1 MECLCQF
8 NDPSMN
14 RMSVAICSILAAKV
28 RMMTNIVHMCDVTMM
43 ICQID
48 KICTRVAFHCTQQQ
62 DFFWRAV
69 VVRGGGGDDW
79 KRERDRERSIICLK
93 HNWSIILLHISMILS
108 DRFLSTV
115 FFFADIYWSDIFTG
129 SQASVHEENAA
140 ACQVQS
146 GVQCHRHHTQIHS
159 QCSMEPYRLI
169 TFQSHIACLICISNL
184 HRL

>member
-48 KICTRVAFHCTQQQ
+48 KNMYQSCISLYSATG
-62 DFFWRAV
+62 FFLESSCSS
-69 VVRGGGGDDW
+69 GGGDDW

-93 HNWSIILLHISMILS
+93 HNWSIILLHISMILF

-115 FFFADIYWSDIFTG
+115 FFCRYLLIRHLHWEPSLGTWGKCCSLSSPKWSP
-129 SQASVHEENAA
+129 
-140 ACQVQS
+140 
-146 GVQCHRHHTQIHS
+146 
-159 QCSMEPYRLI
+159 MP
-169 TFQSHIACLICISNL
+169 
-184 HRL
+184 

>member
-48 KICTRVAFHCTQQQ
+48 KNMYQSCISLYSATG
-62 DFFWRAV
+62 FFLESSCSS
-69 VVRGGGGDDW
+69 GGDDW

-93 HNWSIILLHISMILS
+93 HNWSIILLHISMILF
-108 DRFLSTV
+108 DRFLSTG